1 MPTSPYRSPQHT
13 EQEQPQEELGR
24 TAQQARESI
33 VQSAIYHATSAESHL
48 RDAVE
53 WVTILQP
60 AQRHQSLLTEIR
72 QFVEEVEKLS

>member
-1 MPTSPYRSPQHT
+1 MEP
-13 EQEQPQEELGR
+13 EQPLKESIGH

-33 VQSAIYHATSAESHL
+33 VQSAIYHATSAEAHL
-48 RDAVE
+48 RDAIE
-53 WVTILQP
+53 WVTIIQP